1 MKLQK
6 KDLEETQR
14 KLFFLEATD
23 SEIESKEFNGKI
35 NDFFTITSS
44 KKKTLI
50 ELTRFNFKPLYYKIC
65 FNLLNIN
72 NKKYEDLN
80 FGFKNLYRFRHIE
93 SFFKND
99 LKIIYEFGS
108 GQSTIVIARLLQ
120 QQFIKTGVKGKLYTF
135 DQSEQWINELINVFP
150 KDLIEFVEF
159 NYTELEY
166 YKHNDYRLLKY
177 KITNYHNNID
187 LVYIDGP
194 THKLFNG
201 LPEKNRYQ
209 ANGNIVEM
217 MGLKN
222 FKFAFTDKRF
232 YHFNVVKDNNREDN
246 FSIKLDILNRSIIIL
261 QR

>member
-1 MKLQK
+1 MKLHK
-6 KDLEETQR
+6 KDLTETQR

-23 SEIESKEFNGKI
+23 SEKEAKKISIEL
-35 NDFFTITSS
+35 NDFYKIIYS

-50 ELTRFNFKPLYYKIC
+50 ELTRFNFKPLYYKIRIK
-65 FNLLNIN
+65 LLNIN

-80 FGFKNLYRFRHIE
+80 FGFKSLYRFRHIE

-135 DQSEQWINELINVFP
+135 DQSEQWINQLNNSFP
-150 KDLIEFVEF
+150 KDLLEFVEF
-159 NYTELEY
+159 NYTELDY

-194 THKLFNG
+194 THQLFNG

-222 FKFAFTDKRF
+222 FKVAFTDKRF
-232 YHFNVVKDNNREDN
+232 NYFKVVKDNNREDN
-246 FSIKLDILNRSIIIL
+246 FSIKLDLLNKSIIIL